1 MSHPST
7 PARATH
13 LRRHP
18 AIHLWIAVVALAASA
33 LAIAQQQSTPRAGA
47 GAAGERPAT
56 QRITPNFKDADI
68 TQIIEAVSMATG
80 KNFIIDPR
88 VRAQVTML
96 SSTPMTPDQ
105 FYQAFLAILQ
115 VHGFVAVPAGDVIKI
130 IPDANMRQYP
140 ADDLPNH
147 VSSTSDELV
156 TQVLAVKNVGA
167 AQLVPVLRPL
177 MPQNAQLSAVTGANI
192 LIISDRASNVN
203 RMMRIIARID
213 EVGNPDVDVITLR
226 SATAADTARV
236 LNSLLAQSGETGGN
250 MKIVADD
257 RSNSILLAG
266 DDNVRARVKSLILH
280 LDTPVDT
287 GSETQVR
294 YLRFSDAEDLATRL
308 KEQMSGTNSGSGS
321 SAATAALLN
330 RQPVQPTPNAQ
341 GNTARVEPAQA
352 APAGGGGPATI
363 SLAGGTATIWAD
375 KANNALVITAG
386 QRSMRALN
394 AVIDKLDI
402 RQPQVYVE
410 AIIAEVTVDKT
421 ADLGVNWAI
430 DGSATSVGVGGF
442 VSPIGGTSIVDLAEA
457 ALSST
462 SSSTSTGTTTT
473 GSTSSLSDATLNG
486 TTFGI
491 GRLKAAGT
499 NFALVL
505 RALQGDSRTNILGT
519 PSVVTRN
526 NQEAKME
533 VAQEVPFLTG
543 QYSTTNGTGS
553 AFQTIQRE
561 EVGTILTVTPTISEG
576 DTVLLKLQV
585 ESSSLAA
592 SSQGAVDL
600 ITNKRAITTSVL
612 IKDAGTLVLGGL
624 IEDSVTNSEQSV
636 PLLGSIPFIGELF
649 RTRNTEKTK
658 TNFLIFL
665 QPHILRNDTQA
676 SIETDA
682 KYDYIRDQQRILN
695 KDPKI
700 LPFQPYAPA
709 DPLPSMNNGRT
720 SSGILSPDADS
731 GPKPSR
737 KPPASG
743 SAQPGD
749 SGASGA
755 APMTPY
761 TGASTAPD
769 DTTPATAAPA
779 SPTPT
784 TDAPAGAPQ

>member
-1 MSHPST
+1 
-7 PARATH
+7 
-13 LRRHP
+13 
-18 AIHLWIAVVALAASA
+18 
-33 LAIAQQQSTPRAGA
+33 
-47 GAAGERPAT
+47 

-115 VHGFVAVPAGDVIKI
+115 VHGFVAVPAGNVIKI
-130 IPDANMRQYP
+130 VPDANMRQYP

-177 MPQNAQLSAVTGANI
+177 MPQNAQLSAVSGANI

-213 EVGNPDVDVITLR
+213 EVGNPDVDVITLH

-236 LNSLLAQSGETGGN
+236 LNSLLAQSGDTGGSL
-250 MKIVADD
+250 KIVADD
-257 RSNSILLAG
+257 RSNSILLSG
-266 DDNVRARVKSLILH
+266 DDNVRTRVKALVMH

-308 KEQMSGTNSGSGS
+308 KEQMSGTSGGS
-321 SAATAALLN
+321 SSSSTAALNALLN
-330 RQPVQPTPNAQ
+330 RQPTSQPQPNAQ
-341 GNTARVEPAQA
+341 GNTPSPGSPTAQA
-352 APAGGGGPATI
+352 GAATGAATI

-386 QRSMRALN
+386 QRRMKALN

-421 ADLGVNWAI
+421 SDLGVNWAI
-430 DGSATSVGVGGF
+430 ESPNSSVPVGGF
-442 VSPIGGTSIVDLAEA
+442 VSPVAGSSIVDLVEGY
-457 ALSST
+457 LNSST
-462 SSSTSTGTTTT
+462 SSSSTTTSTTTT
-473 GSTSSLSDATLNG
+473 ATSSGLNDTTLNG
-486 TTFGI
+486 TTLGI
-491 GRLKAAGT
+491 GRLKAAGV
-499 NFALVL
+499 NFALML
-505 RALQGDSRTNILGT
+505 RALQADSRTNILGT

-592 SSQGAVDL
+592 SAQGAVDL

-624 IEDSVTNSEQSV
+624 IQDSVTNGEQSV
-636 PLLGSIPFIGELF
+636 PLLGAIPFLGELF
-649 RTRNTEKTK
+649 RTRNTQKTK

-665 QPHILRNDTQA
+665 
-676 SIETDA
+676 
-682 KYDYIRDQQRILN
+682 
-695 KDPKI
+695 
-700 LPFQPYAPA
+700 
-709 DPLPSMNNGRT
+709 
-720 SSGILSPDADS
+720 
-731 GPKPSR
+731 
-737 KPPASG
+737 
-743 SAQPGD
+743 
-749 SGASGA
+749 
-755 APMTPY
+755 
-761 TGASTAPD
+761 
-769 DTTPATAAPA
+769 
-779 SPTPT
+779 
-784 TDAPAGAPQ
+784 

>member
-1 MSHPST
+1 MSHRP
-7 PARATH
+7 PIVRAPRM
-13 LRRHP
+13 RRHI
-18 AIHLWIAVVALAASA
+18 AIAIAALALGA
-33 LAIAQQQSTPRAGA
+33 LTLGAQQNPQRTTT
-47 GAAGERPAT
+47 AGEQPNS

-140 ADDLPNH
+140 ANDLPRT

-177 MPQNAQLSAVTGANI
+177 MPQTAQLSAVTGANI
-192 LIISDRASNVN
+192 LIISDRAGNVN

-213 EVGNPDVDVITLR
+213 EVGNPDVDVITLH

-236 LNSLLAQSGETGGN
+236 LNSLLTQTGETGGSF
-250 MKIVADD
+250 KIVADD
-257 RSNSILLAG
+257 RSNSILLSG
-266 DDNVRARVKSLILH
+266 DDNVRMRVRNLVMH

-308 KEQMSGTNSGSGS
+308 KEQMSGT
-321 SAATAALLN
+321 SAGGTTTAMAALLN
-330 RQPVQPTPNAQ
+330 RQPTNQPQPNAQ
-341 GNTARVEPAQA
+341 GNTAPLPGA
-352 APAGGGGPATI
+352 AANAASSGGAAGPTTL

-375 KANNALVITAG
+375 KSNNALVMTAG

-402 RQPQVYVE
+402 RRPQVYVE
-410 AIIAEVTVDKT
+410 AIIATVSVDKT
-421 ADLGVNWAI
+421 ADLGVNWAL
-430 DGSATSVGVGGF
+430 DGSANSVGVGGF
-442 VSPIGGTSIVDLAEA
+442 VSPVAGSSIVDLVEG
-457 ALSST
+457 ALSA
-462 SSSTSTGTTTT
+462 SSSVSSTATTTGTTAATSTGGLNDT
-473 GSTSSLSDATLNG
+473 TLNG
-486 TTFGI
+486 ATIGI
-491 GRLKAAGT
+491 GRLKAAGI
-499 NFALVL
+499 NFAMML
-505 RALQGDSRTNILGT
+505 RALQADSRTNILGT
-519 PSVVTRN
+519 PSVVTRD

-561 EVGTILTVTPTISEG
+561 EVGTILTVTPTINEG

-600 ITNKRAITTSVL
+600 ITNKNEITTSVL
-612 IKDAGTLVLGGL
+612 IKDGATLVLGGL
-624 IEDSVTNSEQSV
+624 IQDSVTNSEESV
-636 PLLGSIPFIGELF
+636 PLLGSIPIIGELF

-658 TNFLIFL
+658 SNFLIFL
-665 QPHILRNDTQA
+665 QPHILRDDTKA
-676 SIETDA
+676 AELTDA

-695 KDPKI
+695 KDSRLIP
-700 LPFQPYAPA
+700 LQPYAPA
-709 DPLPSMNNGRT
+709 DPLPAMENGRT
-720 SSGILSPDADS
+720 GSGALSPDETATDRQRQLKKADGSSSSS
-731 GPKPSR
+731 G
-737 KPPASG
+737 
-743 SAQPGD
+743 
-749 SGASGA
+749 
-755 APMTPY
+755 
-761 TGASTAPD
+761 GASTAPLPVNPYSGATTSP
-769 DTTPATAAPA
+769 DTDVPLG
-779 SPTPT
+779 SG
-784 TDAPAGAPQ
+784 GAPP

>member
-1 MSHPST
+1 MSHRPT
-7 PARATH
+7 IVRAPRQRGH
-13 LRRHP
+13 L
-18 AIHLWIAVVALAASA
+18 AIALAALALSA
-33 LAIAQQQSTPRAGA
+33 LAVGEQQSPQRVIAG
-47 GAAGERPAT
+47 GDHPST

-68 TQIIEAVSMATG
+68 TQIIEAVSMSTG
-80 KNFIIDPR
+80 KNFIVDPR

-115 VHGFVAVPAGDVIKI
+115 VHGFVAVPAGNVVKI

-140 ADDLPNH
+140 SNDLPNS

-213 EVGNPDVDVITLR
+213 EVGNPDVDVITLH

-236 LNSLLAQSGETGGN
+236 LNSLLAQSGETGGSL
-250 MKIVADD
+250 KIVADD
-257 RSNSILLAG
+257 RSNSILLSG
-266 DDNVRARVKSLILH
+266 DDNIRMRVKALVTH

-308 KEQMSGTNSGSGS
+308 KEQMSGTSSSSSGS
-321 SAATAALLN
+321 SAAMAALLN
-330 RQPVQPTPNAQ
+330 RQPTAQPQPNAQ
-341 GNTARVEPAQA
+341 GNTPPPGSQPTPG
-352 APAGGGGPATI
+352 PAGGGSTTI

-430 DGSATSVGVGGF
+430 DGTNSSVGVGGF
-442 VSPIGGTSIVDLAEA
+442 VSPVGGSSIVDLVTA
-457 ALSST
+457 ALGAST
-462 SSSTSTGTTTT
+462 SSATTGTTTTT

-486 TTFGI
+486 TTVGI
-491 GRLKAAGT
+491 GRLKASGV
-499 NFALVL
+499 NFALML

-624 IEDSVTNSEQSV
+624 IQDSVTNSEQSV
-636 PLLGSIPFIGELF
+636 PLLGSIPFIGEMF

-665 QPHILRNDTQA
+665 QPHILRNDAQA
-676 SIETDA
+676 SVETDA
-682 KYDYIRDQQRILN
+682 KYEYIRDQQRLLN
-695 KDPKI
+695 KDPRA
-700 LPFQPYAPA
+700 LPLQPYAPA
-709 DPLPSMNNGRT
+709 DPLPSMENGRT
-720 SSGILSPDADS
+720 TSGILSPDADS
-731 GPKPSR
+731 GRKPSR
-737 KPPASG
+737 KTDSMGPTGAIDNGSAPVVTPYGGTGSPPDNTAPAPASG
-743 SAQPGD
+743 
-749 SGASGA
+749 
-755 APMTPY
+755 
-761 TGASTAPD
+761 
-769 DTTPATAAPA
+769 
-779 SPTPT
+779 
-784 TDAPAGAPQ
+784 APQ

>member
-1 MSHPST
+1 MSHSP
-7 PARATH
+7 PIVLAPRR
-13 LRRHP
+13 RRHL
-18 AIHLWIAVVALAASA
+18 AIALAALSLSWLA
-33 LAIAQQQSTPRAGA
+33 L
-47 GAAGERPAT
+47 GEQPAT

-115 VHGFVAVPAGDVIKI
+115 VHGFIAVPAGNVIKI

-140 ADDLPNH
+140 ANDLPH
-147 VSSTSDELV
+147 SVSSSSDELV

-213 EVGNPDVDVITLR
+213 EVGNPDVDVVTLR
-226 SATAADTARV
+226 SATAAETAKV
-236 LNSLLAQSGETGGN
+236 LNSLLAQSGESGAN
-250 MKIVADD
+250 LKIVADD
-257 RSNSILLAG
+257 RSNSILLSG
-266 DDNVRARVKSLILH
+266 DENVRLRVKTLITH

-308 KEQMSGTNSGSGS
+308 KEQMSGTSSGS
-321 SAATAALLN
+321 SSATSALY
-330 RQPVQPTPNAQ
+330 RPQGQQPQPNAQ
-341 GNTARVEPAQA
+341 GNTGPLPAPAPA
-352 APAGGGGPATI
+352 APSGGGGATTI

-430 DGSATSVGVGGF
+430 DGASASVGVGGF
-442 VSPIGGTSIVDLAEA
+442 VSPVGGSSIVDLVNA
-457 ALSST
+457 ALGST
-462 SSSTSTGTTTT
+462 GSSSGATAASGI
-473 GSTSSLSDATLNG
+473 SNATLNG
-486 TTFGI
+486 TTVGI
-491 GRLKAAGT
+491 GRLKKSGV
-499 NFALVL
+499 NFAVML

-561 EVGTILTVTPTISEG
+561 EVGTILTVTPTINEG

-592 SSQGAVDL
+592 SAQGAVDL

-612 IKDAGTLVLGGL
+612 IKDSGTLVLGGL
-624 IEDSVTNSEQSV
+624 IQDSVTNGEQSV
-636 PLLGSIPFIGELF
+636 PLLGAIPFLGEFF
-649 RTRNTEKTK
+649 RARNTHKTK

-676 SIETDA
+676 SVETDA
-682 KYDYIRDQQRILN
+682 KYDYVRDQQRILN
-695 KDPKI
+695 RDPRA
-700 LPFQPYAPA
+700 LPLQPYAPA
-709 DPLPSMNNGRT
+709 DPLPAIENGRT
-720 SSGILSPDADS
+720 QGGVLSPNADSDRKHSKNPNGDGATPMAAPSSRASPAPDAAAPGGTSSPDAQS
-731 GPKPSR
+731 GGT
-737 KPPASG
+737 PP
-743 SAQPGD
+743 
-749 SGASGA
+749 
-755 APMTPY
+755 
-761 TGASTAPD
+761 
-769 DTTPATAAPA
+769 
-779 SPTPT
+779 
-784 TDAPAGAPQ
+784 

>member
-1 MSHPST
+1 MSHRP
-7 PARATH
+7 PIVRAP
-13 LRRHP
+13 RRRRDI
-18 AIHLWIAVVALAASA
+18 AIAIVALSLSA
-33 LAIAQQQSTPRAGA
+33 LAPGEQQSPQRTT
-47 GAAGERPAT
+47 AAGEQQNT

-140 ADDLPNH
+140 SNDLPRT

-177 MPQNAQLSAVTGANI
+177 MPQTAQLSALAGANI
-192 LIISDRASNVN
+192 LIISDRANNVN

-213 EVGNPDVDVITLR
+213 EVGNPDVDVITLH
-226 SATAADTARV
+226 SATAADTAKV
-236 LNSLLAQSGETGGN
+236 LNSLLAQTGETGGTF
-250 MKIVADD
+250 KIVADD
-257 RSNSILLAG
+257 RSNSILLSG
-266 DDNVRARVKSLILH
+266 DDNMRARVRSLVMH

-308 KEQMSGTNSGSGS
+308 KEQMSGTSSGTNS
-321 SAATAALLN
+321 AMAALLN
-330 RQPVQPTPNAQ
+330 RQPTPQQPQPNAQ
-341 GNTARVEPAQA
+341 GNTTPYSA
-352 APAGGGGPATI
+352 ATPSSPTSGGPATL

-402 RQPQVYVE
+402 RRPQVYVE

-430 DGSATSVGVGGF
+430 DGSNSSVGVGGF
-442 VSPIGGTSIVDLAEA
+442 VSPVAGSTIVDLVEG
-457 ALSST
+457 ALSAKAGST
-462 SSSTSTGTTTT
+462 TGTTTGTTT
-473 GSTSSLSDATLNG
+473 GSGLSDATLNG
-486 TTFGI
+486 TTLGV
-491 GRLKAAGT
+491 GRLKASGV
-499 NFALVL
+499 NFAMML

-519 PSVVTRN
+519 PSVVTRD

-561 EVGTILTVTPTISEG
+561 EVGTILTVTPTINEG

-600 ITNKRAITTSVL
+600 ITNKREITTSVL
-612 IKDAGTLVLGGL
+612 IKDGGTLVLGGL
-624 IEDSVTNSEQSV
+624 IQDSVTNGEQSV
-636 PLLGSIPFIGELF
+636 PLLASIPLIGELF

-665 QPHILRNDTQA
+665 QPHILRNDAQA
-676 SIETDA
+676 GVETDA

-695 KDPKI
+695 RDPRV
-700 LPFQPYAPA
+700 LPMQPYAPA
-709 DPLPSMNNGRT
+709 DPLPSMENGRT
-720 SSGILSPDADS
+720 KGGILSPDVTDS
-731 GPKPSR
+731 DRQRSQKPTGHGTT
-737 KPPASG
+737 ASG
-743 SAQPGD
+743 DG
-749 SGASGA
+749 GA
-755 APMTPY
+755 APMPATPY
-761 TGASTAPD
+761 AGASTSPDAASAPPSD
-769 DTTPATAAPA
+769 SPPAPHA
-779 SPTPT
+779 
-784 TDAPAGAPQ
+784 DGGGAPQ

>member
-1 MSHPST
+1 MPHRP
-7 PARATH
+7 PIVRAPRM
-13 LRRHP
+13 RRQI
-18 AIHLWIAVVALAASA
+18 AIAITALTLAALA
-33 LAIAQQQSTPRAGA
+33 LGAQQQSAQQPPPRAA
-47 GAAGERPAT
+47 AAGEQSNS

-140 ADDLPNH
+140 SNDLPRT

-177 MPQNAQLSAVTGANI
+177 MPQTAQLSAVTGANI

-236 LNSLLAQSGETGGN
+236 LNSLLAQTGETGGSF
-250 MKIVADD
+250 KIVADD
-257 RSNSILLAG
+257 RSNSILLSG
-266 DDNVRARVKSLILH
+266 DDNVRMRVRNLVMH

-308 KEQMSGTNSGSGS
+308 KEQMSGTSSGGS
-321 SAATAALLN
+321 TSAMAALLN
-330 RQPVQPTPNAQ
+330 RQPTNQPQPNAQ
-341 GNTARVEPAQA
+341 GNTGPLPGA
-352 APAGGGGPATI
+352 AAAAAAGAAASGPTTL

-402 RQPQVYVE
+402 RRPQVYVE

-430 DGSATSVGVGGF
+430 DGSANSVGVGGF
-442 VSPIGGTSIVDLAEA
+442 VSPVAGSSIVDLVEG
-457 ALSST
+457 ALSA
-462 SSSTSTGTTTT
+462 SSSASSATTGTTAASGT
-473 GSTSSLSDATLNG
+473 GLSDATLNG
-486 TTFGI
+486 ATIGI
-491 GRLKAAGT
+491 GRLKAQGV
-499 NFALVL
+499 NFAMML

-519 PSVVTRN
+519 TSVVTRD

-561 EVGTILTVTPTISEG
+561 EVGTILTVTPTINEG

-600 ITNKRAITTSVL
+600 ITNKREITTSVL
-612 IKDAGTLVLGGL
+612 IKDGATLVLGGL
-624 IEDSVTNSEQSV
+624 IQDSVTNTEQSV
-636 PLLGSIPFIGELF
+636 PLLGAIPVIGELF

-665 QPHILRNDTQA
+665 QPHILRNDAQA
-676 SIETDA
+676 AIETDA
-682 KYDYIRDQQRILN
+682 KYDYVREQQRILN
-695 KDPKI
+695 KDSRLIP
-700 LPFQPYAPA
+700 LQPFQPA
-709 DPLPSMNNGRT
+709 DPLPAMENGHT
-720 SSGILSPDADS
+720 NGGALSPDETEAD
-731 GPKPSR
+731 R
-737 KPPASG
+737 KHTQTSPDSQSPFPTHG
-743 SAQPGD
+743 
-749 SGASGA
+749 SGASSGESGPIA
-755 APMTPY
+755 SPATPF
-761 TGASTAPD
+761 TGASSSPD
-769 DTTPATAAPA
+769 
-779 SPTPT
+779 SPP
-784 TDAPAGAPQ
+784 PSGGGGAPP

>member
-1 MSHPST
+1 MLHRPRNVRARLAQRHIAIALVVLSLSAPAWSQQNPSS
-7 PARATH
+7 ARAH
-13 LRRHP
+13 
-18 AIHLWIAVVALAASA
+18 
-33 LAIAQQQSTPRAGA
+33 
-47 GAAGERPAT
+47 AAGEPST

-68 TQIIEAVSMATG
+68 TQIIEAVGMATG

-140 ADDLPNH
+140 ANDLP
-147 VSSTSDELV
+147 SRISATSDELV

-177 MPQNAQLSAVTGANI
+177 MPQTAQLSAVTGANI

-203 RMMRIIARID
+203 RIMRIIARID
-213 EVGNPDVDVITLR
+213 EVGNPDVDVVTLR

-236 LNSLLAQSGETGGN
+236 LNSLLAQSGEAGGN
-250 MKIVADD
+250 IKIVADD
-257 RSNSILLAG
+257 RSNSILLSG
-266 DDNVRARVKSLILH
+266 DDNVRMRVKALVTH

-308 KEQMSGTNSGSGS
+308 KEQMSPSSSGSTPKTGMD
-321 SAATAALLN
+321 AYLN
-330 RQPVQPTPNAQ
+330 RTQGTQPQPNAQ
-341 GNTARVEPAQA
+341 GNTGPLPAANQNSGA
-352 APAGGGGPATI
+352 AGGPTTL

-421 ADLGVNWAI
+421 EDLGVNWAI
-430 DGSATSVGVGGF
+430 DGASANVGVGGF
-442 VSPIGGTSIVDLAEA
+442 VSPVAGSSIVDLVTA
-457 ALSST
+457 ALGTSAAAST
-462 SSSTSTGTTTT
+462 TTGTTTPTAGT
-473 GSTSSLSDATLNG
+473 GLSDSTLNG

-491 GRLKAAGT
+491 GRLKATGV
-499 NFALVL
+499 NFAVML

-553 AFQTIQRE
+553 AFKTIERE

-612 IKDAGTLVLGGL
+612 IKDSGTLVLGGL
-624 IEDSVTNSEQSV
+624 IQD
-636 PLLGSIPFIGELF
+636 
-649 RTRNTEKTK
+649 
-658 TNFLIFL
+658 
-665 QPHILRNDTQA
+665 
-676 SIETDA
+676 
-682 KYDYIRDQQRILN
+682 
-695 KDPKI
+695 
-700 LPFQPYAPA
+700 
-709 DPLPSMNNGRT
+709 
-720 SSGILSPDADS
+720 
-731 GPKPSR
+731 
-737 KPPASG
+737 
-743 SAQPGD
+743 
-749 SGASGA
+749 
-755 APMTPY
+755 
-761 TGASTAPD
+761 
-769 DTTPATAAPA
+769 
-779 SPTPT
+779 
-784 TDAPAGAPQ
+784 

>member
-1 MSHPST
+1 MSHRPT
-7 PARATH
+7 IVRAAPM
-13 LRRHP
+13 RRHL
-18 AIHLWIAVVALAASA
+18 AIALAALSLSA
-33 LAIAQQQSTPRAGA
+33 LAVGEQQRPQRA
-47 GAAGERPAT
+47 AASADQAAT

-80 KNFIIDPR
+80 KNFIVDPR

-115 VHGFVAVPAGDVIKI
+115 VHGFVAVPAGNVVKI

-140 ADDLPNH
+140 ANDLPH
-147 VSSTSDELV
+147 SVSSSSDELV

-236 LNSLLAQSGETGGN
+236 LNSLLAQSGESGGSL
-250 MKIVADD
+250 KIVADD
-257 RSNSILLAG
+257 RSNSILLSG
-266 DDNVRARVKSLILH
+266 DDNVRTRVKALVKH

-308 KEQMSGTNSGSGS
+308 KEQMSSTSSSSSSSS
-321 SAATAALLN
+321 SAYAALLN
-330 RQPVQPTPNAQ
+330 RQPTQPQPNAQ
-341 GNTARVEPAQA
+341 GNTAPLPGAPTA
-352 APAGGGGPATI
+352 AAAGGPATI

-430 DGSATSVGVGGF
+430 DGSAASVGVGGF
-442 VSPIGGTSIVDLAEA
+442 VSPVGGSSIVDLVTA
-457 ALSST
+457 ALSAQAGT
-462 SSSTSTGTTTT
+462 TTGTTTGATTTST
-473 GSTSSLSDATLNG
+473 GLSNATLNG
-486 TTFGI
+486 TTVGI
-491 GRLKAAGT
+491 GRLKASGV
-499 NFALVL
+499 NFALML

-592 SSQGAVDL
+592 SAQGAVDL

-624 IEDSVTNSEQSV
+624 IQDSVTNGEQSV
-636 PLLGSIPFIGELF
+636 PLLGAIPFIGELF
-649 RTRNTEKTK
+649 RTRNTQKTK

-665 QPHILRNDTQA
+665 QPHILRNDQQA
-676 SIETDA
+676 SVETGA
-682 KYDYIRDQQRILN
+682 KYDYIREQQRILN
-695 KDPKI
+695 RDPRA
-700 LPFQPYAPA
+700 LPLQPFAPA
-709 DPLPSMNNGRT
+709 DPLPSMENGRT
-720 SSGILSPDADS
+720 KTGILSPDADTYRMPSKKS
-731 GPKPSR
+731 GDNGG
-737 KPPASG
+737 ATSG
-743 SAQPGD
+743 NN
-749 SGASGA
+749 GAT
-755 APMTPY
+755 PVPVTPY
-761 TGASTAPD
+761 GGASTAPD
-769 DTTPATAAPA
+769 NAPAPA
-779 SPTPT
+779 S
-784 TDAPAGAPQ
+784 GAPP